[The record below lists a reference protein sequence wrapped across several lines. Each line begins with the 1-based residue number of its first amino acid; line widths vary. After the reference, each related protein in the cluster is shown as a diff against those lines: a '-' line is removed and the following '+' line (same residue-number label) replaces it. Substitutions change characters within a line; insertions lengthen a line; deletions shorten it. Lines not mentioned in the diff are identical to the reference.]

1 MHVLSRVTLSSIFR
15 SCGDRDRVLPTSVGV
30 ADFLR
35 ILAARASVIRIHSS
49 CRGVSVLV
57 RGNGDTFAACGE
69 GGAGNRDVEGA
80 GESGRGV
87 DAVED
92 GSGMVATRM
101 TSPDRDWNSSMSSGA
116 CKSVS
121 STQESCAG
129 E

>member
-1 MHVLSRVTLSSIFR
+1 M
-15 SCGDRDRVLPTSVGV
+15 
-30 ADFLR
+30 
-35 ILAARASVIRIHSS
+35 
-49 CRGVSVLV
+49 LV
-57 RGNGDTFAACGE
+57 RGNGGTFAACGE
-69 GGAGNRDVEGA
+69 DDGPGDCGPEGVV
-80 GESGRGV
+80 ESGCGV

-116 CKSVS
+116 CKSVL

>member
-1 MHVLSRVTLSSIFR
+1 MHVLSRATLSSIFH

-30 ADFLR
+30 VVLFR
-35 ILAARASVIRIHSS
+35 ILALRASMDCIHSL
-49 CRGVSVLV
+49 CRGV
-57 RGNGDTFAACGE
+57 NGDTFVAYEGDGVGDCGSK
-69 GGAGNRDVEGA
+69 GVV
-80 GESGRGV
+80 ESGCGV
-87 DAVED
+87 EAVDD

-101 TSPDRDWNSSMSSGA
+101 TSPDRDWNSFMSSGA

>member
-1 MHVLSRVTLSSIFR
+1 MHVLRSMTFLSMSFDSC

-30 ADFLR
+30 AVFFR
-35 ILAARASVIRIHSS
+35 TLALRASMVCIHSL
-49 CRGVSVLV
+49 CRGVNSGMFVV
-57 RGNGDTFAACGE
+57 SGE
-69 GGAGNRDVEGA
+69 CAEDEAGNCDDEGT
-80 GESGRGV
+80 GEDGRGV
-87 DAVED
+87 EAVED
-92 GSGMVATRM
+92 GSEMVATRM